1 MSEFLIPQ
9 DNEIFA
15 SDLLSTQSHA
25 LTALRSTFSGHAD
38 EADYAKEANHAI
50 WAEHA
55 KEANHSKEADNA
67 LNSKEAE
74 HAKEADHS
82 KNADNAINAQ
92 YATNAAHAPTS
103 SKWSS
108 ARTISLVGDVTG
120 SGVIDGSKNVTIDT
134 YVKNDFIPNPNGSG
148 KFYDLDG
155 HLPLRA
161 PGLSS
166 EKYLYDIHYAILVAG
181 YGDFSPVE
189 YFGHQTFIGN
199 GGEYLTVPPRITE
212 YQQNSGI
219 SAVVQIEG
227 FMLKL

>member
-25 LTALRSTFSGHAD
+25 LTALRSTFSSHAD
-38 EADYAKEANHAI
+38 EADYADEANHAI
-50 WAEHA
+50 WAE
-55 KEANHSKEADNA
+55 
-67 LNSKEAE
+67 
-74 HAKEADHS
+74 HS

-92 YATNAAHAPTS
+92 YATNANHASTS

-108 ARTISLVGDVTG
+108 ARKISLVGDVTG
-120 SGVIDGSKNVTIDT
+120 SGVIDGSKNVTINT
-134 YVKNDFIPNPNGSG
+134 YVNNDFIPNPNGSG

-155 HLPLRA
+155 HLPQRA

-166 EKYLYDIHYAILVAG
+166 EKYLYDIHYAVLVPG
-181 YGDFSPVE
+181 YGELSPVE

-199 GGEYLTVPPRITE
+199 GGQYLTVPSNITE

-219 SAVVQIEG
+219 SSIVQIEG